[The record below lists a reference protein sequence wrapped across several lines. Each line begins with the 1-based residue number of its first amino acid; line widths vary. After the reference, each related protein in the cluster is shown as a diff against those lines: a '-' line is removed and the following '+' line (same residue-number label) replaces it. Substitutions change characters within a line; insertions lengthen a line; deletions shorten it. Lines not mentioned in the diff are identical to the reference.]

1 MGLSFKYL
9 IKINKNENIIL
20 ALIALALSIILV
32 GENWWARYI
41 PQFYL
46 FIILSILIIQNIYN
60 FTNKKYLKLLNI
72 IICTFAIINS
82 SLFIYAKKFNFEEN
96 KKINNEIQELQNS
109 DNEILIGNEG
119 LYGVLYNLYDKNISF
134 TINNNL
140 NDTDIKYYFS
150 WKLRV
155 KR

>member
-1 MGLSFKYL
+1 MQLHYFYC
-9 IKINKNENIIL
+9 
-20 ALIALALSIILV
+20 IILV

-60 FTNKKYLKLLNI
+60 FTNKKYIKLLNI
-72 IICTFAIINS
+72 IVCSFAIINS